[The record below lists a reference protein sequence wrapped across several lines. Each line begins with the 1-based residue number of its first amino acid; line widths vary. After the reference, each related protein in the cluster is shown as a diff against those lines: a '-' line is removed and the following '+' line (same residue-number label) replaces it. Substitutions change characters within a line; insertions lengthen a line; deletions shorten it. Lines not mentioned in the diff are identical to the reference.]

1 MTSGAGPITQKEE
14 GHTVKPL
21 KKKESAPGM
30 LVAEV
35 WLPLLSQNH
44 QESLW

>member
-21 KKKESAPGM
+21 KKESAPGM

>member
-1 MTSGAGPITQKEE
+1 MTSGAGPTTQKEE
-14 GHTVKPL
+14 GHTV